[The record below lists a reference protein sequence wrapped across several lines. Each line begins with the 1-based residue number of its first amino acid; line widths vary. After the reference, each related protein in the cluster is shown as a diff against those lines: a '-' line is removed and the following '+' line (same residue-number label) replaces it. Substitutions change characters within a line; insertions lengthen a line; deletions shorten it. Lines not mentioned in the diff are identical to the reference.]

1 MSRTDL
7 DLRSGQTLMVWPI
20 RLPRPGPSFEPCL
33 RDFDALLEAIGVDR
47 PLLVGWSYGAAVAVH
62 WADRNPDRVAGVV
75 SVDGAVSCDLT
86 GKDGRERIR
95 RLFRRMRLLLSLAS
109 RLGWPRG

>member
-1 MSRTDL
+1 MANSTTSTWTVVRAVPPR
-7 DLRSGQTLMVWPI
+7 LRRP
-20 RLPRPGPSFEPCL
+20 PRSDRCGP
-33 RDFDALLEAIGVDR
+33 